1 MPYTPAIL
9 RMLPRATAASISS
22 TTAPFLQRALAIS
35 PVNLPLRPGVAV
47 SPHPDL
53 FQGLRGIFN
62 DSLADGW
69 GWLLFDRAM
78 RARIVARPVRDSRPS
93 RPCRC

>member
-1 MPYTPAIL
+1 
-9 RMLPRATAASISS
+9 
-22 TTAPFLQRALAIS
+22 
-35 PVNLPLRPGVAV
+35 V

-53 FQGLRGIFN
+53 FQGLHGVFN

-78 RARIVARPVRDSRPS
+78 RARGLLPGQFGLSTVSPMSVLTEWALDRGRGLPGRG
-93 RPCRC
+93 